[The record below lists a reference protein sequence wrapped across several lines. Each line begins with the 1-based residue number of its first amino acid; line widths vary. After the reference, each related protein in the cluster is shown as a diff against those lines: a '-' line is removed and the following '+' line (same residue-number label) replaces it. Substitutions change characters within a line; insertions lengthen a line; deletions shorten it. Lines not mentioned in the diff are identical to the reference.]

1 MQGKI
6 VKGIAGFYYVYAE
19 DGVLYECKARGA
31 LRNKKI
37 TPLVG
42 DNVEII
48 ITEQNRNAGSI
59 ESILPRSNSLI
70 RPAVANVDQALIFFA
85 RNNPEPN
92 MGLMDRLLITMERQG
107 IDAFIA
113 FNKSDLEY
121 SDSLDL
127 INEKKAFEMA
137 GYTVLEVC
145 VATGAGLEQLKAKLT
160 GKTTTL
166 AGPSGAG
173 KSSLINELCPDAT
186 METGDI
192 SEKLGRGRHTT
203 RHAEILVI
211 DSDSFI
217 VDTPGFTSYDIN
229 TILPEELAEYYPEIL
244 EESGNCKFSMCS
256 HTHEP
261 GCSVK
266 AAVEGGKISKLRYD
280 RYVKSYEELK
290 GIRRY

>member
-6 VKGIAGFYYVYAE
+6 IKGIAGFYYVYAE

-31 LRNKKI
+31 LRNKKL

-42 DNVEII
+42 DDVEIL
-48 ITEQNRNAGSI
+48 ITKQEDHEGSI
-59 ESILPRSNSLI
+59 EAILPRKNSLI

-92 MGLMDRLLITMERQG
+92 MGLMDRLLITMERIG
-107 IDAFIA
+107 IDTLIA
-113 FNKSDLEY
+113 FNKSDLEHAP
-121 SDSLDL
+121 S
-127 INEKKAFEMA
+127 INLELEKEAFRQA
-137 GYTVLEVC
+137 GYAVYDVC
-145 VATGAGLEQLKAKLT
+145 VATGDGLEELKDRLK

-192 SEKLGRGRHTT
+192 SEKLRRGKHTT

-229 TILPEELAEYYPEIL
+229 SIMPEELADYYPEIREL
-244 EESGNCKFSMCS
+244 VGGCKFSMCS

-261 GCSVK
+261 GCAVK
-266 AAVEGGKISKLRYD
+266 AAVAEGTISTLRYD
-280 RYVKSYEELK
+280 RYVRFYDELK